1 MTFECRLDTL
11 KYLLIRIGVSTLH
24 FRSHLMLAIALC
36 FAAFLVLA
44 YIALTGD
51 TRSLNEEGKHFKLH
65 REGLNLS
72 YPNTKGE
79 RVEGGGIRYTLCC
92 KCHLSNNSS
101 L

>member
-1 MTFECRLDTL
+1 M

-36 FAAFLVLA
+36 CAGFLVLA
-44 YIALTGD
+44 YIALTGN
-51 TRSLNEEGKHFKLH
+51 TRSVNEGGELSKLY

-92 KCHLSNNSS
+92 DCHLSNNSS